1 MRASLLLSCLAVT
14 VTTVRGFA
22 PVGNTPPSSRIHSP
36 QQVTSLYSSVVDES
50 STTASSA
57 SPLER
62 WCVTLLDELYAESIT
77 IKCPFFRR
85 RAADALDSLDM
96 VLRFLI
102 IRHKSL
108 GLLPPLG
115 CRATAITKN
124 KNTHLPLVQIKDT
137 IQTDWHEHNLKGYY
151 ITGKLNTTIYR
162 NDCLFDGPDPDMP
175 VKGLRKYLSS
185 ASQLFD
191 VSKSES
197 QLRSLRIG
205 DAPNTIV
212 ATWRMVGVLR
222 LPWRP
227 SLPTMTGTTTYHVDD
242 DGLIYEHRET
252 WDMSVP
258 EAFLKTFYPV
268 LGEHIWDR
276 DCI

>member
-1 MRASLLLSCLAVT
+1 MIAATNTSGFSFLAG
-14 VTTVRGFA
+14 RGS
-22 PVGNTPPSSRIHSP
+22 NTPQSKARRRIH
-36 QQVTSLYSSVVDES
+36 ES
-50 STTASSA
+50 QRRIQRFALLGNAAVLNDDMTLA
-57 SPLER
+57 SPLETF
-62 WCVTLLDELYAESIT
+62 CVSRLDSMYSRSIT

-85 RAADALDSLDM
+85 RAADALDALDM
-96 VLRFLI
+96 VVRFLI

-108 GLLPPLG
+108 DLLPPLG
-115 CRATAITKN
+115 CRATSITCHKH
-124 KNTHLPLVQIKDT
+124 KHLSMAEIKDT
-137 IQTDWHEHNLKGYY
+137 IQKDWHEHNLKGYY

-162 NDCLFDGPDPDMP
+162 DDCLFDGPDPDMP

-197 QLRSLRIG
+197 ELRSLRYG
-205 DAPNTIV
+205 EEPNTIQ
-212 ATWRMVGVLR
+212 ATWRMAGVLR

-227 SLPTMTGTTTYHVDD
+227 SLPTMTGTTTYRLDE
-242 DGLIYEHRET
+242 DGLIYEHLET
-252 WDMSVP
+252 WDMSVA